1 MLCAAFIFLQS
12 ALVPPMPPQSQ
23 AETAIMREARSLK
36 ESTAAAPAHLRT
48 HAEDTEFRETG
59 SYAEA
64 VAIYRQLAKLSPY
77 ARLTH
82 MGLTGEGR
90 PLYALIVSK
99 DHAFDPVAARRT
111 GKPVVL
117 LQNGIHAGENGGK
130 DAAMMLLRDVLVTRR
145 HAAWLD
151 HLILISIPVFNADGH
166 EHTSPYNRINENGPA
181 RMGFRVNAT
190 RRNLNRDYLKS
201 DTPEMRAWLRLY
213 TAWLPDFLIDNHVT
227 DGSDNQYDVTIATHT
242 GQDIAPEAGGWVAR
256 GYLPRLMAKMGELG
270 HVTGYYFE
278 GRGRDGKTLTLMT
291 ASPRYSTGYAAAQ
304 NRAAL
309 LVETHSL
316 KSFRT
321 RVWSHYDIMRV
332 SLDILAADAKTVRAA
347 SLAADRA
354 MEALRPGDKVFL
366 EGTPAETGEPYTLRM
381 LETERP
387 LSPVTGV
394 PITRYTAKPLNQEAV
409 AVRGM
414 VEKFAPAA
422 PLGYIVPREW
432 EDVIDLLKRH
442 GVRSEPLSQPVS
454 GEFETIRFS
463 NVRFATAPFE
473 GRFQVTGFTA
483 KTVREPRTLAAGSVF
498 VPVAQRAGK
507 VAMHILEPKAPDSG
521 VKWGYFLPVFEQK
534 EYFSDYIF
542 EPIAAEM
549 LKRDATLRTEFEAKI
564 AADAAFAGN
573 ARARLAWLFQ
583 RSPYFE
589 SDKDAYPVVRVNTRP
604 KS

>member
-1 MLCAAFIFLQS
+1 MLCVALLLLQS
-12 ALVPPMPPQSQ
+12 IIIPPMPPQSL
-23 AETAIMREARSLK
+23 AETAAMREARSLK
-36 ESTAAAPAHLRT
+36 ESTAAAPATLRT
-48 HAEDTEFRETG
+48 HAETTGFRETG
-59 SYAEA
+59 SYDESLAF
-64 VAIYRQLAKLSPY
+64 YRQLAKLSPF
-77 ARLTH
+77 ARLSQIGT
-82 MGLTGEGR
+82 TGEGR

-99 DHAFDPVAARRT
+99 DRAFEPAAARRT
-111 GKPVVL
+111 GKSVVL

-130 DAAMMLLRDVLVTRR
+130 DAAMMLLRDVLISRR
-145 HAAWLD
+145 FAAWLD
-151 HLILISIPVFNADGH
+151 DVIIISIPVFNPDGH
-166 EHTSPYNRINENGPA
+166 EHASPYNRINENGPA

-213 TAWLPDFLIDNHVT
+213 TAWLPDFLVDNHVT
-227 DGSDNQYDVTIATHT
+227 DGSDNQHDVTIATHT
-242 GQDIAPEAGGWVAR
+242 EQDIAPQVGSWVAKR
-256 GYLPRLMAKMGELG
+256 YLPRLMAKMGELG

-316 KSFRT
+316 KSFQT

-332 SLDILAADAKTVRAA
+332 SLDILAADAKNIRAA

-354 MEALRPGDKVFL
+354 MEATRTGDRVFL

-387 LSPVTGV
+387 VSSVTGA
-394 PITRYTAKPLNQEAV
+394 PITRYTAKPLNQEAI

-414 VEKFAPAA
+414 KEKLAPAA
-422 PLGYIVPREW
+422 PLGYLVPREW
-432 EDVIDLLKRH
+432 DEVIELLKRH
-442 GVRSEPLSQPVS
+442 SVRTEPLARPLT
-454 GEFETIRFS
+454 GEFETVRFS
-463 NVRFATAPFE
+463 NVRFAAAPFE
-473 GRFQVTGFTA
+473 GRFLISGFSA
-483 KTVREPRTLAAGSVF
+483 KTVRETRTLAAGSVF

-507 VAMHILEPKAPDSG
+507 LAMHILEPEAADSA
-521 VKWGYFLPVFEQK
+521 VKWGFFHPVFEQK

-549 LKRDATLRTEFEAKI
+549 LKRDPALREEFDAKVATDAEFARS
-564 AADAAFAGN
+564 
-573 ARARLAWLFQ
+573 ARARLTWLFQ

-589 SDKDAYPVVRVNTRP
+589 SDKDAYPVVRTTVQPR
-604 KS
+604 

>member
-1 MLCAAFIFLQS
+1 
-12 ALVPPMPPQSQ
+12 MPPHSLG
-23 AETAIMREARSLK
+23 ETAVMREARSLR
-36 ESTAAAPAHLRT
+36 ESTAAAPSALRT
-48 HAEDTEFRETG
+48 HAENTGFRETG
-59 SYAEA
+59 AYDESLAF
-64 VAIYRQLAKLSPY
+64 YRQLAKISPL
-77 ARLTH
+77 ARLVGIGT
-82 MGLTGEGR
+82 TGEGR

-99 DHAFDPVAARRT
+99 DRAFDPAAARRT

-117 LQNGIHAGENGGK
+117 LQNGIHPGENGGK
-130 DAAMMLLRDVLVTRR
+130 DAAMMLLRDVLISKRF
-145 HAAWLD
+145 AAWLD
-151 HLILISIPVFNADGH
+151 EVILISIPVFNPDGH
-166 EHTSPYNRINENGPA
+166 EHASPYNRINENGPA

-213 TAWLPDFLIDNHVT
+213 TAWLPDFLVDNHVT

-242 GQDIAPEAGGWVAR
+242 EQDIAPQVGGWVAQQ
-256 GYLPRLMAKMGELG
+256 YLPKLMAKMGELG

-278 GRGRDGKTLTLMT
+278 GRGRDGKTLSLMT

-316 KSFRT
+316 KSFQT

-332 SLDILAADAKTVRAA
+332 SLDILAADAKNIRAG

-354 MEALRPGDKVFL
+354 MEATGTGDKIFL

-387 LSPVTGV
+387 VSSVTGA

-414 VEKFAPAA
+414 KEKFAPAA

-432 EDVIDLLKRH
+432 DEVIELLKRH
-442 GVRSEPLSQPVS
+442 GVRTEPIARAST
-454 GEFETIRFS
+454 GEFETVRFS
-463 NVRFATAPFE
+463 NVRFAAAPFE
-473 GRFQVTGFTA
+473 GRFLITGFTA

-498 VPVAQRAGK
+498 VPVAQRAGR
-507 VAMHILEPKAPDSG
+507 VAMHILEPEAPDSA
-521 VKWGYFLPVFEQK
+521 VKWGFFHPVFEQK

-549 LKRDATLRTEFEAKI
+549 LKRDPALRAEFDSKI
-564 AADAAFAGN
+564 ATDSAFARN
-573 ARARLAWLFQ
+573 ARARLTWLFQ

-589 SDKDAYPVVRVNTRP
+589 SDKDVYPVVRTTVQPR
-604 KS
+604 

>member
-1 MLCAAFIFLQS
+1 MFCTALLLFQS
-12 ALVPPMPPQSQ
+12 AIVPAMPPQSQ
-23 AETAIMREARSLK
+23 AETAVMREARSLK
-36 ESTAAAPAHLRT
+36 ESTAAAPAQLRT
-48 HAEDTEFRETG
+48 HAEATEYRETG
-59 SYAEA
+59 SYEEA
-64 VAIYRQLAKLSPY
+64 LTFYRQLAKLSPH
-77 ARLTH
+77 ARLSQIGT
-82 MGLTGEGR
+82 TGEGR

-99 DHAFDPVAARRT
+99 DRAFEPAAARRT

-130 DAAMMLLRDVLVTRR
+130 DAAMMLLRDVLVTKR

-151 HLILISIPVFNADGH
+151 HVILISIPVFNADGH
-166 EHTSPYNRINENGPA
+166 EHVSAYNRINENGPA
-181 RMGFRVNAT
+181 QMGFRVNAS

-213 TAWLPDFLIDNHVT
+213 TAWLPEFLIDNHVT

-242 GQDIAPEAGGWVAR
+242 EQDIAPEVGGWVAR
-256 GYLPRLMAKMGELG
+256 QYLPRLMAQLGELG
-270 HVTGYYFE
+270 HVAGYYFE

-291 ASPRYSTGYAAAQ
+291 ATPRYSTGYAAAQ

-321 RVWSHYDIMRV
+321 RVWSHYDIMRI
-332 SLDILAADAKTVRAA
+332 SLDIVAADAKAVRAA
-347 SLAADRA
+347 SLAADRG
-354 MEALRPGDKVFL
+354 MEAVKPGEKVFL

-387 LSPVTGV
+387 MSSITGA

-414 VEKFAPAA
+414 KERLAPAA
-422 PLGYIVPREW
+422 SLGYIVPREW
-432 EDVIDLLKRH
+432 DDVIELLKRH
-442 GVRSEPLSQPVS
+442 GVRTEPLTQSLT
-454 GEFETIRFS
+454 GEFETVRFS
-463 NVRFATAPFE
+463 NVRFASAPFE
-473 GRFQVTGFTA
+473 GRFLVTSLA
-483 KTVREPRTLAAGSVF
+483 VKPVRETRTLAAGSVF

-507 VAMHILEPKAPDSG
+507 VAMHILEPETTDSA
-521 VKWGYFLPVFEQK
+521 VKWGFFLPIFEQK

-549 LKRDATLRTEFEAKI
+549 LKRDPKLRAEFEAKV
-564 AADAAFAGN
+564 AGDAEFAKN
-573 ARARLAWLFQ
+573 ARGRLAWLFQ

-589 SDKDAYPVVRVNTRP
+589 SDKDAYPVVRTTVRP
-604 KS
+604 R

>member
-1 MLCAAFIFLQS
+1 
-12 ALVPPMPPQSQ
+12 
-23 AETAIMREARSLK
+23 MREARSLK
-36 ESTAAAPAHLRT
+36 ESTAAAPANFRT
-48 HAEDTEFRETG
+48 HAEATEFRETG
-59 SYAEA
+59 TYEEA
-64 VAIYRQLAKLSPY
+64 LAFYRQLAKQSPL
-77 ARLTH
+77 ARLSQIGT
-82 MGLTGEGR
+82 TGEGR

-99 DHAFDPVAARRT
+99 DRTFDPAAARRT

-130 DAAMMLLRDVLVTRR
+130 DAAMMLLRDVLVTKRY
-145 HAAWLD
+145 AAWLD

-166 EHTSPYNRINENGPA
+166 EHVSAYNRINENGPA
-181 RMGFRVNAT
+181 RMGFRVDAT

-213 TAWLPDFLIDNHVT
+213 TAWLPDFLLDNHVT

-242 GQDIAPEAGGWVAR
+242 EQDIAREVGGWVAHQ
-256 GYLPRLMAKMGELG
+256 YLPRLMTRMGELG

-332 SLDILAADAKTVRAA
+332 SLDLVAADAKTLRDA
-347 SLAADRA
+347 SLTADRG
-354 MEALRPGDKVFL
+354 MEAVKPGDKIFL
-366 EGTPAETGEPYTLRM
+366 EGTPVETGEPYTLRM

-387 LSPVTGV
+387 VSPITGA
-394 PITRYTAKPLNQEAV
+394 PITRYTAKPLNQEAI

-414 VEKFAPAA
+414 NEKLAPAA

-432 EDVIDLLKRH
+432 DDVIDLLKRH
-442 GVRSEPLSQPVS
+442 GVRTEPLSQS
-454 GEFETIRFS
+454 LTDEFETMRFS
-463 NVRFATAPFE
+463 NVRFAAAPFE

-483 KTVREPRTLAAGSVF
+483 KTVREARTFAAGSVF

-507 VAMHILEPKAPDSG
+507 VAMHILEPEAPDSA
-521 VKWGYFLPVFEQK
+521 VKWGFFLSIFEQK

-549 LKRDATLRTEFEAKI
+549 LKRDPALRTEFESKL
-564 AADAAFAGN
+564 AADAEFANN

-589 SDKDAYPVVRVNTRP
+589 SDKDAYPVVRATVRP
-604 KS
+604 K